1 MMTKN
6 PILRQAIRHT
16 LAHAAAASVAL
27 PVTGLAAESAA
38 NAAGPP
44 DPPQSQTAPALPALQ
59 EVVVTGSRIYIPGLK
74 STSPVTSISAKQIA
88 NTGATTIED
97 VLNTLPQVTA
107 DMGAMAS
114 NGATGTASVNL
125 RDLGPQRTLV
135 LVDGK
140 RLMPGGSGTNV
151 ADIDNI
157 PTALIEGVDVL
168 TGGAS
173 SVYGAHAVASV
184 ATRCIVL
191 HQPDS
196 VAYFNERMQI
206 ARSVGA
212 VPALSTCPI
221 ST

>member
-1 MMTKN
+1 MTK
-6 PILRQAIRHT
+6 HT
-16 LAHAAAASVAL
+16 LVRRAVQLALVNAAAASVAL
-27 PVTGLAAESAA
+27 PALAAS
-38 NAAGPP
+38 P
-44 DPPQSQTAPALPALQ
+44 DPQTTPTPTNSGTAPAPAMPALQ

-88 NTGATTIED
+88 STGATTIED